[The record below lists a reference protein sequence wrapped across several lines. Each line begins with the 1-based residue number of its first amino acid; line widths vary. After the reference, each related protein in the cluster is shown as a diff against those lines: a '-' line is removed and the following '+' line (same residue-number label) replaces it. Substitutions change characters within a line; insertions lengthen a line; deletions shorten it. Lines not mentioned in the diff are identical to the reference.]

1 MIARIL
7 HPLVVELRAIRQAIE
22 THGTRIG
29 QELREQRGLLRAVL
43 FSQRR
48 PERPNLVVLEQH
60 AMQFTFGVRV
70 RRQDADAVKAKV
82 VVTLASGA
90 VHAAEAL
97 LDAQGEALLTSP
109 LFVASK
115 NELVQLRATLFDEDD
130 NPSQTVEE
138 VGVVR
143 DTIGPAAPVLA
154 IETLAQLPDPQPEP
168 APEPGP

>member
-1 MIARIL
+1 MVAWL
-7 HPLVVELRAIRQAIE
+7 LEPLVVELRGIRALVDL
-22 THGTRIG
+22 HGKRIA
-29 QELREQRGLLRAVL
+29 QELREQRGILRGLA
-43 FSQRR
+43 FATRR
-48 PERPNLVVLEQH
+48 PWGITLETMEQRG
-60 AMQFTFGVRV
+60 MQFQFGVKV
-70 RRQDADAVKAKV
+70 RAQDRDAVKAKV
-82 VVTLASGA
+82 IATLASGA

-154 IETLAQLPDPQPEP
+154 IETLAQIPDSGPEP
-168 APEPGP
+168 KTES

>member
-1 MIARIL
+1 MVAWL
-7 HPLVVELRAIRQAIE
+7 LEPLVVELRGIRALVDL
-22 THGTRIG
+22 HGKRIA
-29 QELREQRGLLRAVL
+29 QELREQRGILRGLA
-43 FSQRR
+43 FATRR
-48 PERPNLVVLEQH
+48 PWGITLETMEQRG
-60 AMQFTFGVRV
+60 MQFQFGVKV
-70 RRQDADAVKAKV
+70 RAACTVDAVKAKV
-82 VVTLASGA
+82 IATLASGA

-154 IETLAQLPDPQPEP
+154 IETLAQIPDSGPEP
-168 APEPGP
+168 KTES